1 MKTYLIKKNKYRYS
15 LLGLLCLLFSQTLM
29 ANGSFKGVT
38 QVDGT
43 EFEVGEEFVV
53 SYKLAAKGSYSLS
66 NPKFGLSG
74 AKFEGL
80 EVIKHGQDRSFS
92 FGFGDNAVFTY
103 KYILKGTKT
112 GVFTIPAVTI
122 QMNGKS
128 YPTQSKEITIIK
140 KSKDSGI
147 TGDLMLQLKPNKTS
161 VYVGEPIRYDLHW
174 YSSFQAQGFQLK
186 ELPKFDGFVV
196 KSIESKSKTKL
207 KTINGKKYLTG
218 KSYSFILTPIKS
230 GKIKLPSV
238 KGNIYLTTGRGFFQ
252 QTEAKEVTSG

>member
-80 EVIKHGQDRSFS
+80 EGH
-92 FGFGDNAVFTY
+92 A
-103 KYILKGTKT
+103 
-112 GVFTIPAVTI
+112 
-122 QMNGKS
+122 KS
-128 YPTQSKEITIIK
+128 VE
-140 KSKDSGI
+140 
-147 TGDLMLQLKPNKTS
+147 LR
-161 VYVGEPIRYDLHW
+161 IRR
-174 YSSFQAQGFQLK
+174 K
-186 ELPKFDGFVV
+186 
-196 KSIESKSKTKL
+196 
-207 KTINGKKYLTG
+207 
-218 KSYSFILTPIKS
+218 
-230 GKIKLPSV
+230 
-238 KGNIYLTTGRGFFQ
+238 
-252 QTEAKEVTSG
+252 